1 MAQHQF
7 QTEVSR
13 LLHLIIHSLYSNREI
28 FLRELVSN
36 ASDALDKL
44 KYLTVADEAYKSLSF
59 DPRID
64 ISFNKDAKTLTIS
77 DNGIGMNETDL
88 IDSLGTIA
96 RSGTRAFLEKLAD
109 DAKKDS
115 NLIGQFGVGFYSAF
129 MVADK
134 IEVIS
139 RKAGEEAAHKWTSDG
154 KEGFEI
160 DSAVSRD
167 SQGTTVILN
176 LTEEGTEYANRWSIE
191 DIIKRYSNHVAFPI
205 YLTYDEKEWDDK
217 GKEKGSVTKT
227 DRINSGTALWRRS
240 KTELKEEDY
249 NDFYKQLSYA
259 SHMGN
264 DSGEPLHY
272 IHTRAEGALEYS
284 TLFYIPKKA
293 PFDLYNVDYK
303 PGVKLYVK
311 RVFITDDDKEL
322 MPTYLRFIK
331 GVIDSEDLPL
341 NVSREILQQNKI
353 LMNIKNASVKKLLS
367 EFKQMSDNAVS
378 GGDEAKEQWETF
390 IEQFN
395 RPLKEGLYQDFAN
408 REAIQELVR
417 FKSTASE
424 SSDSKT
430 VWVSFS
436 DYVSRMKSD
445 QKNIYFITGGDEKT
459 LRSSPLLEAYRAKD
473 IEVLIMDDD
482 IDDIVIPSLRNYRRE
497 TTGADGKTES
507 QSWELKAVNRAGAD
521 EELGE
526 KKDKAAEKEAKP
538 VIEKIKKA
546 LGDRVKDVKLSRR
559 LHDSPSCIVADENDP
574 SMQMAQMLKA
584 MGQAPMTDIKPILEV
599 NGDHPIVTSLKNID
613 DEERI
618 ADVAG
623 VLFDQALLV
632 EGIKLKDPSDFVK
645 RLNRLLIK

>member
-64 ISFNKDAKTLTIS
+64 ISFTRNPDKPGASTLTVS
-77 DNGIGMNETDL
+77 DNGIGMNEADL
-88 IDSLGTIA
+88 VESLGTIA
-96 RSGTRAFLEKLAD
+96 RSGTRVFLEKLSA

-129 MVADK
+129 MAADK

-139 RKAGEEAAHKWTSDG
+139 RRAGEEKAWNWTSEG
-154 KEGFEI
+154 KESFDIEE
-160 DSAVSRD
+160 ARRD
-167 SQGTTVILN
+167 SQGTTVILH
-176 LTEEGTEYANRWSIE
+176 LTEEGSEYANRWSIE

-205 YLTYDEKEWDDK
+205 YLTWDEKEYDDK
-217 GKEKGSVTKT
+217 GREKSSKTKT
-227 DRINSGTALWRRS
+227 ERINSGTALWRRS
-240 KTELKEEDY
+240 KAELKEEDY
-249 NDFYKQLSYA
+249 LEFYKSFGSQSG
-259 SHMGN
+259 H
-264 DSGEPLHY
+264 DSDPPLLY
-272 IHTRAEGALEYS
+272 IHTRAEGTLEYS
-284 TLFYIPKKA
+284 TLFYVPSKA
-293 PFDLYNVDYK
+293 PFDLYQVDYR

-322 MPTYLRFIK
+322 MPTWLRFIR

-353 LMNIKNASVKKLLS
+353 LMNIKNASVKKLLG
-367 EFKQMSDNAVS
+367 EFKALADSAAS
-378 GGDEAKEQWETF
+378 GNEEGVKKWETF
-390 IEQFN
+390 ISQFN

-417 FKSTASE
+417 FKSSAVEGWT
-424 SSDSKT
+424 
-430 VWVSFS
+430 SFAG
-436 DYVSRMKSD
+436 YVSRMKGD
-445 QKNIYFITGGDEKT
+445 QKHIYYITGGDEHT
-459 LRSSPLLEAYRAKD
+459 LKASPLLEAYRARE
-473 IEVLIMDDD
+473 IEVLIMDDE
-482 IDDIVIPSLRNYRRE
+482 IDEIVIPALHSYRKE
-497 TTGADGKTES
+497 SPGADGKTES
-507 QSWELKAVNRAGAD
+507 QSWELKGVNRAGAD

-526 KKDKAAEKEAKP
+526 KKDRAAEKEARP

-546 LGDRVKDVKLSRR
+546 LGDRVKEVKLSRR
-559 LHDSPSCIVADENDP
+559 LLDSPSCIVADENDP

-584 MGQAPMTDIKPILEV
+584 MGQSGMTEIKPILEV
-599 NGDHPIVTSLKNID
+599 NGEHPIVTGLRD
-613 DEERI
+613 VEDEERI

-623 VLFDQALLV
+623 VLLGEALLV
-632 EGIKLKDPSDFVK
+632 EGVKIKDPADFVK
-645 RLNRLLIK
+645 RLNRLLSR